1 VTALTKHEQETLMRA
16 RPAVPPST
24 QRRGSV
30 SLVCLLLLVMAVP
43 GFAVAAKS
51 KSNDFLFQVKGLSE
65 REDGSH
71 ADPDGRVT
79 FTVKRNARGIPTKVV
94 DLKLSNV
101 DTTCTRIVGDQ
112 YESVPGP
119 ELSANVGAI
128 KLTHK
133 KEQHGGGH
141 YSLVFRFPNRP
152 EFRTINGVEHQLF
165 FLMDG
170 KQARE
175 ASLGINASPAT
186 VRAGDG
192 SCAVTVNEDVTRKK

>member
-1 VTALTKHEQETLMRA
+1 
-16 RPAVPPST
+16 
-24 QRRGSV
+24 
-30 SLVCLLLLVMAVP
+30 MAVP
-43 GFAVAAKS
+43 GFAVAAKN
-51 KSNDFLFQVKGLSE
+51 KSNDFFFQVKGLSE

-71 ADPDGRVT
+71 GDPDGRVT

-101 DTTCTRIVGDQ
+101 NTTCTRIVRDQNGDEAGF
-112 YESVPGP
+112 ESVPGP

-128 KLTHK
+128 KLTHR

-141 YSLVFRFPNRP
+141 YSLVFRFPKRP
-152 EFRTINGVEHQLF
+152 ELRTINGVEHQLF

-175 ASLGINASPAT
+175 ASLGIGASPAT
-186 VRAGDG
+186 IRGGDG
-192 SCAVTVNEDVTRKK
+192 SCAVSVNEDVTRKK